1 MKRENKI
8 LEDKLPKNCCTFCS
22 HLSLEGPDENF
33 RYYIKCIIKNSI
45 PKPSDCC
52 EFFSQEHTHLTTC
65 NLDYLYLD
73 FLDFLPQ
80 QYNIKEIYFYI
91 ICLYKICLN
100 KINN

>member
-1 MKRENKI
+1 MEKSFIVKYFYFVINLKINLIYIKYKIFLLYKVGGIIMKRENKI

-52 EFFSQEHTHLTTC
+52 EFFVKNILT
-65 NLDYLYLD
+65 
-73 FLDFLPQ
+73 
-80 QYNIKEIYFYI
+80 
-91 ICLYKICLN
+91 
-100 KINN
+100 